1 MEVKLIA
8 MSDVVMPDM
17 GYKDNGLYGEKFA
30 AEYVCDHA
38 ARACTS
44 ADLKPLITEDD
55 TYLFWEDDDK
65 KALKAALKSGHES
78 ILEHVAYTFEIKG
91 VSRTLTHQLVR
102 HRIASYSQ
110 QSQRYVDMSEAA
122 YIIPESI
129 DKCLTLATPDGCPLN
144 IEYVNAIRK
153 CEEVYRKL
161 VNAGINPED
170 ARYVLPNA
178 CTTNIIVTMNA
189 RSLLNLF
196 RDRTCERAQWEI
208 RELANRMLK
217 ICKEVSPTIFENAG
231 PSCVRDGFCREQK
244 SCGRAPKLE
253 RVIEIMDEIDG
264 EASIRDERRT
274 AERECH

>member
-8 MSDVVMPDM
+8 MTDAVYENELAGGVES
-17 GYKDNGLYGEKFA
+17 
-30 AEYVCDHA
+30 AEQVCNHA
-38 ARACTS
+38 AKTCTKED
-44 ADLKPLITEDD
+44 AGGLVGQHYIVGEPCLI
-55 TYLFWEDDDK
+55 WEDKDLRPLGR
-65 KALKAALKSGHES
+65 ALASGHES
-78 ILEHVAYTFEIKG
+78 ILEHAVYTFEVKG
-91 VSRTLTHQLVR
+91 VSRALTHQLVR
-102 HRIASYSQ
+102 HRMASYAQ

-129 DKCLTLATPDGCPLN
+129 DKCLTPATPDGCPLN

-189 RSLLNLF
+189 RSLRNF
-196 RDRTCERAQWEI
+196 FKVRVCNRAQWEI
-208 RELANRMLK
+208 RELATKMLA

-231 PSCVRDGFCREQK
+231 ASCDVLGYCPEQR
-244 SCGRAPKLE
+244 SCGKCPRFTDLKDRGSE
-253 RVIEIMDEIDG
+253 G
-264 EASIRDERRT
+264 GQ
-274 AERECH
+274 